1 MPLTTMPAGR
11 SVTST
16 KPVTARSRGLKT
28 RHPARV
34 QRYSPFSSTRSPD
47 HSNTFMASVTEVL
60 CMIVVVPCI
69 YRSTPASQCSVRSRA
84 WPGVTP
90 YVPPYPSSM
99 HAAWIWNR
107 RQERSVLVQRDC
119 SSSWGSGTI
128 PRSSAIARSRSTDMM
143 MPVQRRKQSSN
154 RIDRSEP
161 SAKRLCVLSILCRIR
176 PNGQLILQ
184 PIVCAAKP
192 FGRGTQ

>member
-1 MPLTTMPAGR
+1 MPAGR

-16 KPVTARSRGLKT
+16 KPVTARSLGLNT

-84 WPGVTP
+84 WLGATP

-107 RQERSVLVQRDC
+107 RQERSVLIQRDC

-128 PRSSAIARSRSTDMM
+128 PRSSAIALNASTDM
-143 MPVQRRKQSSN
+143 VVSIQRHQQNLN

-161 SAKRLCVLSILCRIR
+161 SAKRLCVLRILCRIR

-184 PIVCAAKP
+184 PNVCATKP
-192 FGRGTQ
+192 FGCGTQ